1 MGYNKDEIKSILND
15 NSIFLRA
22 LADGVETAPPV
33 KPTVIA
39 KILENYR
46 TRLKDAF
53 SIEEG

>member
-22 LADGVETAPPV
+22 LTDGVETAPPI

-53 SIEEG
+53 GIEEA